1 MERYQ
6 HFSSR
11 EDDQMMLMMNGTVE
25 SELML
30 KRFSNITMNDLND
43 SYMIQEAPI

>member
-1 MERYQ
+1 
-6 HFSSR
+6 
-11 EDDQMMLMMNGTVE
+11 MMLMMNGTVE